1 MVNLWCIALLQ
12 PTLSGTYQFT
22 ACDYLCSNIPIFF
35 VQVHVSESFLIMWK
49 HPASSFT
56 TALLILP
63 FIITSLTRMNHSNLL
78 LSGPEIH
85 YAAILNLVWHWCT
98 PVKFNFGHVGLTLN
112 NVSVTFLL
120 SLQIILIISNCSERL
135 WAEELLAKGGRFLKD
150 WGWTRHKLI
159 PWSVATVEMR
169 KQCKLDWSNGVMAV
183 PVLLP
188 PGKSSLVP
196 WSMLAF
202 RSKMFRVSSKNLA
215 PWNIYSP
222 VVHAVFCCMVFS
234 TVGCT
239 T

>member
-1 MVNLWCIALLQ
+1 
-12 PTLSGTYQFT
+12 
-22 ACDYLCSNIPIFF
+22 
-35 VQVHVSESFLIMWK
+35 MWK

-135 WAEELLAKGGRFLKD
+135 WAEELLAKGGRFLRWD
-150 WGWTRHKLI
+150 SGLGGGWPPYQQR
-159 PWSVATVEMR
+159 
-169 KQCKLDWSNGVMAV
+169 VMAV
-183 PVLLP
+183 RHKPLWLAAANQTGDAVANPVLW
-188 PGKSSLVP
+188 SLQAQDQ
-196 WSMLAF
+196 STSTF
-202 RSKMFRVSSKNLA
+202 TSCS
-215 PWNIYSP
+215 IT
-222 VVHAVFCCMVFS
+222 AVCLFPFPLMCYKVKQIQVAVWC
-234 TVGCT
+234 
-239 T
+239 